1 MDVRAGI
8 GCHMW
13 PDGAKYEG
21 QWAYGVQ
28 HGRGRYIW
36 ADGACAAQQGRLWM
50 RRPAMRGSTELARRA
65 RRRAA
70 RRA

>member
-36 ADGACAAQQGRLWM
+36 ADGACAAQAWV
-50 RRPAMRGSTELARRA
+50 
-65 RRRAA
+65 
-70 RRA
+70 